1 AEPVESAA
9 PPRETA
15 PPTTGIPPISDP
27 GYGAIAPPPSLSPA
41 LEIEPSPKPGHLPAA
56 GPLTEP
62 ASQPSPEPAPVMEAA
77 IEPARPRPG
86 GTPWLSGEPLTGSSM
101 AGGAAAASVPPR
113 LDGEIAQ
120 GYTIDVVALT
130 AIGSGLLLL
139 GPVLVFGSRIK
150 RRQPAGDQPEEPSP
164 L

>member
-1 AEPVESAA
+1 
-9 PPRETA
+9 
-15 PPTTGIPPISDP
+15 
-27 GYGAIAPPPSLSPA
+27 
-41 LEIEPSPKPGHLPAA
+41 
-56 GPLTEP
+56 
-62 ASQPSPEPAPVMEAA
+62 
-77 IEPARPRPG
+77 
-86 GTPWLSGEPLTGSSM
+86 M